1 MHIGV
6 SPLARHG
13 APVFPV
19 SGTFDGQQQCYHY
32 APVYDHD
39 GITLIPADF
48 PHDLRV
54 CSTLVRHLPTRP
66 GHGFWHFNSAPLFV
80 LNALLYATPIVL
92 LCKHIPALPSR
103 LTLGPLLAAACC
115 HTMQASGKSRYTVMS
130 FSVDLSTHLPT
141 AWPVPCLPC

>member
-54 CSTLVRHLPTRP
+54 CSTLVRHLPTRQ
-66 GHGFWHFNSAPLFV
+66 
-80 LNALLYATPIVL
+80 T
-92 LCKHIPALPSR
+92 
-103 LTLGPLLAAACC
+103 
-115 HTMQASGKSRYTVMS
+115 QAMAFGI
-130 FSVDLSTHLPT
+130 STQLR
-141 AWPVPCLPC
+141 CSS